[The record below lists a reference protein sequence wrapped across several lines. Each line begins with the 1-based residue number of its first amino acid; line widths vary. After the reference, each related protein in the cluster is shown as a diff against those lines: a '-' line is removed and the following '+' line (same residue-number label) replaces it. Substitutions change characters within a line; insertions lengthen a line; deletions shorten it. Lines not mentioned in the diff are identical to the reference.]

1 MRLRW
6 IISCLLFNLAVF
18 CQIPDNPDFRFI
30 NHLTENNK
38 NREALYLLSQ
48 PLSFSSDTLNYLM
61 GMNYYLLKR
70 TDSAALYLAAVSPG
84 SSFHTK
90 ARFFTAVNLL
100 YSKRYSEALTGF
112 STFHEDTLL
121 KYQQLIALVEAGSYL
136 LLRDYSHFD
145 SVSAGFSYN
154 DYRYANE
161 QARLIELKK
170 EAFRLKKKS
179 PFLAG
184 ALSALVPGL
193 GKFYA
198 GKRGAGT
205 AAFAINALLAAS
217 TLEMYYRSDQNLT
230 SPQVIAFGTLFSF
243 FYAGNIAG
251 SVFSV
256 KQQIKSVNGR
266 INNETLAGI
275 HRSVAGFFR

>member
-6 IISCLLFNLAVF
+6 IISYLLLNLAVF
-18 CQIPDNPDFRFI
+18 CQLPDNSEFRFI
-30 NHLTENNK
+30 THLTENNK

-48 PLSFSSDTLNYLM
+48 PLVLGADTLAYLR
-61 GMNYYLLKR
+61 GMNYYLLKKP
-70 TDSAALYLAAVSPG
+70 DSAALFLSNVPSASGFY
-84 SSFHTK
+84 TK
-90 ARFFTAVNLL
+90 ARFFTAINLL
-100 YSKRYSEALTGF
+100 YAKKYKETLAGFLTF
-112 STFHEDTLL
+112 SEDTLH
-121 KYQQLIALVEAGSYL
+121 KYKQLIALVEAGSYL
-136 LLRDYSHFD
+136 LLRDYAHFD
-145 SVSAGFSYN
+145 SVSAGFAYG

-170 EAFRLKKKS
+170 EAVRLKKKS

-184 ALSALVPGL
+184 ALSAVVPGL

-198 GKRGAGT
+198 GKKGAGT
-205 AAFAINALLAAS
+205 AAFAINVVLAAS

-266 INNETLAGI
+266 INNEILACV

>member
-1 MRLRW
+1 MRLKW
-6 IISCLLFNLAVF
+6 IISCLLLNLAVF
-18 CQIPDNPDFRFI
+18 GQIPDNPDFRFI
-30 NHLTENNK
+30 THLTENNK
-38 NREALYLLSQ
+38 NREALYLLAQ
-48 PLSFSSDTLNYLM
+48 PPSFNPDTLNYLK

-70 TDSAALYLAAVSPG
+70 TDSAALYLGAVSPG
-84 SSFHTK
+84 SSFYTK
-90 ARFFTAVNLL
+90 AHFFTAVNLL
-100 YSKRYSEALTGF
+100 YSKKYKETLAGF
-112 STFHEDTLL
+112 STLNEDTLQ
-121 KYQQLIALVEAGSYL
+121 KYQQLIALIEAGSYL
-136 LLRDYSHFD
+136 LLRDYSRFD
-145 SVSAGFSYN
+145 SVSAGFLYN

-161 QARLIELKK
+161 QASFIELRK
-170 EAFRLKKKS
+170 EAFRTKKKS

-184 ALSALVPGL
+184 ALSAVVPGL

-198 GKRGAGT
+198 GKRGAAA
-205 AAFAINALLAAS
+205 AAFAINAVLAAS